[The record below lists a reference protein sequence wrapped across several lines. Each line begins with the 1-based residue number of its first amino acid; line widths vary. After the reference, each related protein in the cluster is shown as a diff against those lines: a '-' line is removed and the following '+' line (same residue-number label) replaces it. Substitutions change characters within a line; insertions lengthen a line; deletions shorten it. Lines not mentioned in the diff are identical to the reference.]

1 MDIRQSKYRR
11 SENSHQSGAHPKRN
25 IHGKPLKVYWLTGLS
40 GAGKT
45 TIGRLWY
52 EKLKESGEAAVFLD
66 GDELRQV
73 FGDDLGFT
81 EADRR
86 KSAMR
91 NARLCALLARQGLT
105 VVCCTISMF
114 DDVRDWNREN
124 IPGYFEV
131 YIKASMDTLRSRDQK
146 RLYSQG
152 DRDVAGVH
160 FQVEEPKTPDLIL
173 KNDGELS
180 PAEQVAVLQAAA
192 AEQGGYGICN

>member
-1 MDIRQSKYRR
+1 ME
-11 SENSHQSGAHPKRN
+11 SENR
-25 IHGKPLKVYWLTGLS
+25 VYWLTGLS

-52 EKLKESGEAAVFLD
+52 EKLKSQGISAVFLD
-66 GDELRQV
+66 GDALREA

-114 DDVRDWNREN
+114 ESVREWNRAN

-131 YIKASMDTLRSRDQK
+131 YVKASMDTLRRRDQK
-146 RLYSQG
+146 GLYSKCVG
-152 DRDVAGVH
+152 NVAGVH
-160 FQVEEPKTPDLIL
+160 FQVEEPKHPDLIL
-173 KNDGELS
+173 ENDGQRAPSEQISILS
-180 PAEQVAVLQAAA
+180 ACVHGRGRSASQERHPAD
-192 AEQGGYGICN
+192 AENAEVQ

>member
-1 MDIRQSKYRR
+1 M
-11 SENSHQSGAHPKRN
+11 N
-25 IHGKPLKVYWLTGLS
+25 KVYWLTGLS

-45 TIGRLWY
+45 TIGKLWC
-52 EKLKESGEAAVFLD
+52 EELKKHGVPVVFLD

-91 NARLCALLARQGLT
+91 NARLCAMLSKQGFT

-114 DDVRDWNREN
+114 DSVRDWNRAN

-131 YIKASMDTLRSRDQK
+131 YIKVSMDTLCRRDQK
-146 RLYSQG
+146 GLYSKG
-152 DRDVAGVH
+152 KKDVAGIH
-160 FQVEEPKTPDLIL
+160 FQVEEPKHPDLVL
-173 KNDGELS
+173 ENDGENT
-180 PAEQVAVLQAAA
+180 PEQQIGSLWTATQEML
-192 AEQGGYGICN
+192 

>member
-1 MDIRQSKYRR
+1 MNR
-11 SENSHQSGAHPKRN
+11 
-25 IHGKPLKVYWLTGLS
+25 VYWLTGLS

-52 EKLKESGEAAVFLD
+52 EKLKENENAAVFLD

-91 NARLCALLARQGLT
+91 NARLCALLVRQGLT

-114 DDVRDWNREN
+114 DDVRAWNREN

-131 YIKASMDTLRSRDQK
+131 YIKVSMETLRRRDQK
-146 RLYSQG
+146 GLYSQG
-152 DRDVAGVH
+152 KQDVAGIH
-160 FQVEEPKTPDLIL
+160 FQVEEPKHPDLIL
-173 KNDGELS
+173 ENNGQKT
-180 PAEQVAVLQAAA
+180 PAEQVMALQAAVIK
-192 AEQGGYGICN
+192 QRRT

>member
-1 MDIRQSKYRR
+1 MDTEQAIELLDQQKYREA
-11 SENSHQSGAHPKRN
+11 SSAVGP
-25 IHGKPLKVYWLTGLS
+25 PKVYWLTGLS

-52 EKLKESGEAAVFLD
+52 ERLKGLGETAVFLD

-81 EADRR
+81 ESDRR

-114 DDVRDWNREN
+114 DAVREWNREN

-131 YIKASMDTLRSRDQK
+131 YVKTSMETLRKRDQK
-146 RLYSQG
+146 GLYSQG

-160 FQVEEPKTPDLIL
+160 FRVEEPKCPDLIL
-173 KNDGELS
+173 ENDGEKT
-180 PAEQVAVLQAAA
+180 PEEQVSVLQTAATK
-192 AEQGGYGICN
+192 

>member
-1 MDIRQSKYRR
+1 MNR
-11 SENSHQSGAHPKRN
+11 
-25 IHGKPLKVYWLTGLS
+25 VYWLTGLS

-52 EKLKESGEAAVFLD
+52 EKLKAAGETVVFLD

-91 NARLCALLARQGLT
+91 NARLCTLLAKQEIT

-114 DDVRDWNREN
+114 DSVREWNREN

-131 YIKASMDTLRSRDQK
+131 YVKASMETLRRRDQK
-146 RLYSQG
+146 GLYSREEQ
-152 DRDVAGVH
+152 DVAGVH
-160 FQVEEPKTPDLIL
+160 FQVEEPKASDLVL
-173 KNDGELS
+173 ENDGQRA
-180 PAEQVAVLQAAA
+180 PAEQVELLVQSIIKKNQKDKLL
-192 AEQGGYGICN
+192 

>member
-1 MDIRQSKYRR
+1 M
-11 SENSHQSGAHPKRN
+11 G
-25 IHGKPLKVYWLTGLS
+25 KVYWITGLS

-45 TIGRLWY
+45 TLGRLWV
-52 EKLKESGEAAVFLD
+52 EELRQGGDPAVFLD

-81 EADRR
+81 PEDRR

-91 NARLCALLARQGLT
+91 NARLCALLSRQGLS

-114 DDVRDWNREN
+114 DSVRAWNREN

-131 YIKASMDTLRSRDQK
+131 YVKVSMDTLRRRDQK
-146 RLYSQG
+146 GLYSQG

-173 KNDGELS
+173 ESDGGRTPE
-180 PAEQVAVLQAAA
+180 EQLKILREAATK
-192 AEQGGYGICN
+192 